1 MDVLDRSTHVLK
13 NQALIVTNSDGGT
26 REYIFSQYE
35 GIFGLWLRTAFWGKY
50 VSYVEGCP
58 VTQIDESETQ
68 LLQHSDTRIMYAMVR
83 PILAG
88 YAPDMLQGDFSQPS
102 VVHRIYGHLFFN
114 VLSHKRYFS
123 LLL

>member
-35 GIFGLWLRTAFWGKY
+35 GIFGLWLRTAFWSKY

-83 PILAG
+83 PILA
-88 YAPDMLQGDFSQPS
+88 
-102 VVHRIYGHLFFN
+102 
-114 VLSHKRYFS
+114 
-123 LLL
+123 